1 MTPENPMRADHSRR
15 VSVSLPN
22 PVEVLVICLALAALP
37 AGARADT
44 AIYGGIGVGYAGI
57 EVDQEPLEPVN
68 FPELSLTR
76 DLEGSAAAVRQFLG
90 VRLGRYLAIEGGYFR
105 YGTIHDTAYLATP
118 DFPVVPPFPGTDYAV
133 KLDGYDAFL
142 MGFWPLN
149 QDLEVFGKV
158 GMAWWDSR
166 FTVHFPGADEV
177 EKTDGS
183 DLAWGFG
190 LNYLTTGPFQV
201 RLEFQMLD
209 TEVTDLNWNVMA
221 SGIYSFRLG
230 R

>member
-1 MTPENPMRADHSRR
+1 MRADHSRR
-15 VSVSLPN
+15 GSASLLT
-22 PVEVLVICLALAALP
+22 PVQLLLTYLVLAAVP
-37 AGARADT
+37 AGVRADT

-68 FPELSLTR
+68 FPDLSLTR
-76 DLEGSAAAVRQFLG
+76 DLEGSAAATRQFLG
-90 VRLGRYLAIEGGYFR
+90 LRLGRYLAIEGAYFR

-118 DFPVVPPFPGTDYAV
+118 DFPVVPPFPGADYAL
-133 KLDGYDAFL
+133 KLDGFDAYL

-166 FTVHFPGADEV
+166 ITVNSPDMDPV
-177 EKTDGS
+177 EEADGS
-183 DLAWGFG
+183 DLAFG
-190 LNYLTTGPFQV
+190 LGFNYLTTGPFQV
-201 RLEFQMLD
+201 RLELQVLD